1 MTKNVWV
8 LSGGGAK
15 GCFQAGAIHHLA
27 THNTT
32 YQPDTIAGT
41 SVGALNSLLPAQSW
55 EWPLQNIADLMQVW
69 LDLEDTSD
77 MFEISGG
84 AKSFADDR
92 FNQSLLAAAGFNL
105 ASLADFLIA
114 GNYAPDAEE
123 FEGYEIDFF
132 PSESYQDTRSR
143 RRGRLRIVAR
153 FLAKLLVPSPSINL
167 SLDAGTAFQTADLVS
182 DLGKI
187 KSFYSL
193 TPIANL
199 IRQRLDFD
207 QFRSNTDCTLKL
219 VSTSINNQLASYM
232 TRAGGFI
239 QIEHVEPGPLPFST
253 NVREVAVPARTRRD
267 RQRNLDRIIDG
278 ALASAAIPGAFPPK
292 LINGHVCFDG
302 GVTDTLPTRAVVND
316 VAQYLRDEPGEPV
329 RVISVR
335 CNPHIGSM
343 GKRPYF
349 VGDTVPRPRPSELND
364 ESVLYTEAEAE
375 ELSLLG
381 YIPGLISAMN
391 VEIDRADDFELN
403 QFGDE
408 IETVDIHPTFNINGT
423 AQIDPGLIR
432 IQLSY
437 GWMRAFDVLSGNPEA
452 QFLSD
457 KIILGRLHAWRLEEL
472 SKSEGNTR
480 RFVPGAIPK
489 VRQMK
494 VFVKRTVDE
503 RIERFGEQS
512 MPRHQDKHFA
522 WDENWYNNFERHVWS
537 INQTPWDSWM
547 DMRGNEIPSDAPP
560 WE

>member
-27 THNTT
+27 THNTA

-69 LDLEDTSD
+69 LDLGDTSD
-77 MFEISGG
+77 MFQISAG
-84 AKSFADDR
+84 AKLFENDR
-92 FNQSLLAAAGFNL
+92 FNQTLLAAAGFNL
-105 ASLADFLIA
+105 ASLSDFLIG

-132 PSESYQDTRSR
+132 PSESNRDVRARRTSR
-143 RRGRLRIVAR
+143 FRLAAR
-153 FLAKLLVPSPSINL
+153 FLAKILVPSPSINL
-167 SLDAGTAFQTADLVS
+167 SLDADTAFQVADLVT

-199 IRQRLDFD
+199 IRQSLDFD

-219 VSTSINNQLASYM
+219 VSTSINNNRVGYM

-239 QIEHVEPGPLPFST
+239 QIEHVEPGSLPFST
-253 NVREVAVPARTRRD
+253 NVNEVAVPALTRRD
-267 RQRNLDRIIDG
+267 RLRNLDRIIDG
-278 ALASAAIPGAFPPK
+278 TLASAAIPGAFPPK

-302 GVTDTLPTRAVVND
+302 GVTDTLPTRVVVND
-316 VAQYLRDEPGEPV
+316 VAQYLRDDPREQV
-329 RVISVR
+329 RVISIR
-335 CNPHIGSM
+335 CNPRIGSL
-343 GKRPYF
+343 GKKPYF
-349 VGDTVPRPRPSELND
+349 FGDTVPRPRPSELSE
-364 ESVLYTEAEAE
+364 ESVLYTEAEAKK
-375 ELSLLG
+375 LSLLG

-391 VEIDRADDFELN
+391 TEIDRADDFELN
-403 QFGDE
+403 QFGDA
-408 IETVDIHPTFNINGT
+408 IETVDIYPTFTINGT

-437 GWMRAFDVLSGNPEA
+437 GWMRAFDVLSGTSEA
-452 QFLSD
+452 RFLSD
-457 KIILGRLHAWRLEEL
+457 QIILGRLHAWRLEEL
-472 SKSEGNTR
+472 SKTDGNSR

-494 VFVKRTVDE
+494 VFVKRKVEE
-503 RIERFGEQS
+503 RIDKFGEQS

-522 WDENWYNNFERHVWS
+522 WDEKWYNNFERHVWS
-537 INQTPWDSWM
+537 TDRTPWDSWV
-547 DMRGNEIPSDAPP
+547 DMRGNDIPSDAPP
-560 WE
+560 W